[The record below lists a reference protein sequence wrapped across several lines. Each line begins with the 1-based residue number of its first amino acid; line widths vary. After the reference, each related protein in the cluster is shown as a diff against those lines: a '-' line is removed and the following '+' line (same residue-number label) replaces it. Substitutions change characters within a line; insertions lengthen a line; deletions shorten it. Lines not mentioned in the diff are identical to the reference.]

1 MTTETVTPHRSP
13 VTPERESFW
22 SLVHAEWTKFRTVR
36 GWVIAV
42 LVTIVAIAA
51 GAFLGAD
58 VSGGA
63 PWAKPAVRP
72 ARPVRH
78 SRPGLAVCRFR
89 TCSTS
94 RTSR

>member
-22 SLVHAEWTKFRTVR
+22 HLVHAEWTKFRTVR

-42 LVTIVAIAA
+42 LVTIAAITAFVFVAS
-51 GAFLGAD
+51 D
-58 VSGGA
+58 VSSSLRQ
-63 PWAKPAVRP
+63 RP
-72 ARPVRH
+72 AGRPPARC
-78 SRPGLAVCRFR
+78 SRPGLAVCRSWTR
-89 TCSTS
+89 STS